1 MKDRPKP
8 ACGHARSY
16 DCNAITSNPQ
26 AALPGLGGPIISAD
40 PYEQGLEDWLDDP
53 DEYEYLSRLQNLT
66 IAIKEHLDKA
76 AEQIQANAGIASV
89 RYGIETI
96 LDRLEELDK
105 ELQPAHEVLA
115 QQVKELAQERDRLEQ
130 LVIEAYLGVQGDV
143 DTMRSALLDGLD
155 ACVDQRALKNLIERE
170 SSGQVT
176 RLTGMEHI
184 VFLDILKSY
193 QVSAINLS
201 PEGWAKDFF
210 HAKNL

>member
-1 MKDRPKP
+1 M
-8 ACGHARSY
+8 Y
-16 DCNAITSNPQ
+16 CNAITSSPQ

-53 DEYEYLSRLQNLT
+53 DEYEHLSRLQNLT

-115 QQVKELAQERDRLEQ
+115 QRVKELAQERDRLEQ

-155 ACVDQRALKNLIERE
+155 ACVDQRALKNLIERK

-210 HAKNL
+210 YRKKET